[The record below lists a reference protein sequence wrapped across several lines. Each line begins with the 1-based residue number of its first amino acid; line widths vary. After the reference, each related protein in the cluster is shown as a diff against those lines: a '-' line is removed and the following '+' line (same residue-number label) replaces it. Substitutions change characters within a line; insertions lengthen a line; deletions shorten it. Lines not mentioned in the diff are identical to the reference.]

1 MPKQWDNT
9 NHGILFN
16 NQDRK
21 KSDKDKDYGG
31 QINVDGQD
39 YWLSGWIRTSKKGN
53 KFLSLSVKPK
63 EEVVARRSA
72 GNGDTEILCDELN
85 DEIPY

>member
-9 NHGILFN
+9 NHGVLFN
-16 NQDRK
+16 NQADK
-21 KSDKDKDYGG
+21 QTDKDRDYGG

-63 EEVVARRSA
+63 EEVVAQRVK
-72 GNGDTEILCDELN
+72 GNGQAKPLHD
-85 DEIPY
+85 DEITY